1 MYKLYTPVSR
11 IFLPC
16 LSFAR
21 YVVQGPLQKENKIM
35 ITIEQTNKL
44 VNVAVLGEFTIADF
58 KTFEEQSLYKLKTPG
73 TVNLLFDLRAMLDYT
88 LDVAWEEIKF
98 FSREHNHDFSKIAVV
113 TDDQWITWQAW
124 LSRIFVDADIR
135 VFTDY
140 EEAQAWVKS

>member
-1 MYKLYTPVSR
+1 
-11 IFLPC
+11 
-16 LSFAR
+16 
-21 YVVQGPLQKENKIM
+21 M
-35 ITIEQTNKL
+35 ITIEQTQNL

-73 TVNLLFDLRAMLDYT
+73 TVNLLFDLRAMVSYT

-98 FSREHNHDFSKIAVV
+98 FSREHNHDFTKIALV
-113 TDDQWITWQAW
+113 TDNQWITWQAW

-140 EEAQAWVKS
+140 TEARAWAQS